1 MTWFGERPKR
11 RFIAYL
17 GLDQIKDLKK
27 ISIARDTPIAVLIR
41 NALDEYIDAWKMATR
56 KAEAAKAAAAQAPP
70 EAKQ

>member
-1 MTWFGERPKR
+1 MGWIGERPKR

-17 GLDQIKDLKK
+17 ALDQIEDLKK

-41 NALDEYIDAWKMATR
+41 RAVDRYI
-56 KAEAAKAAAAQAPP
+56 EAAKAAQAPP